1 MESSQ
6 NINFFE
12 VLFPLLLIVF
22 IIAVGV
28 VLLTQQFRKNIYLQK
43 LKQEELK
50 NSHQTEILRH
60 SIEVQERE
68 RKRVALDLHDE
79 LGAALSI
86 TKMHLLQAEKLH
98 GHLSATLLEDLK
110 NITHLTEISL
120 TSMRR
125 ISHELMPPQLE
136 TFGLVK
142 TLESV
147 AEQLNKTSK
156 VSLEI
161 NVQPSMPEL
170 KWAISLAFY
179 RIFME
184 LINNTLKHS
193 GASKI
198 SIDLFGNSNI
208 ISANYDDNGTGIAA
222 EGFGNGMGLKS
233 IEGRVNSLGGSLIYG
248 ISKQGGFSVSLTIPF
263 AN

>member
-6 NINFFE
+6 NLNFFE
-12 VLFPLLLIVF
+12 VLFPLLVIVF

-50 NSHQTEILRH
+50 NLHQTEILRH

-86 TKMHLLQAEKLH
+86 TRMHLLQAEKLH

-147 AEQLNKTSK
+147 AEQLSKTNK
-156 VSLEI
+156 VWLEI

-170 KWAISLAFY
+170 KWAMSLAFY

-208 ISANYDDNGTGIAA
+208 ISASYADNGKGMSGH
-222 EGFGNGMGLKS
+222 GFGRGMGQKS
-233 IEGRVNSLGGSLIYG
+233 IEGRVNSLGGSLLYG
-248 ISKQGGFSVSLTIPF
+248 NSKKGGFYVSFSIPF